1 MEDKNK
7 SIPRH
12 IILSC
17 RTGGFSGG
25 PVVKNP
31 TSTAGDEVSILGGGA
46 NIPHASG
53 LLSLRAKTKTQLR
66 QK

>member
-1 MEDKNK
+1 
-7 SIPRH
+7 
-12 IILSC
+12 
-17 RTGGFSGG
+17 
-25 PVVKNP
+25 VVKNP

-53 LLSLRAKTKTQLR
+53 QLSLRAKTKTQLR